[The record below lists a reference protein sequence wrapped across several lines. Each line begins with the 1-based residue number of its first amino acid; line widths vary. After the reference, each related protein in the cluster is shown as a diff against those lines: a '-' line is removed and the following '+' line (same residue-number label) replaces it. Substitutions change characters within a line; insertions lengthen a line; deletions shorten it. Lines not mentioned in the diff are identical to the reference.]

1 MIAQNARRR
10 GSSASLSTWGSR
22 HRAQADLR
30 PRSCTDTYVRSKP
43 KVVRTGKLIQ
53 QARCVVLS
61 AVYFTLLTFPRAR
74 KMFGGGDS
82 PAPIGAEAADSA
94 DEMDGLVESKPRDIM
109 RPSEARLVTSELGLA
124 ISDREPRFGVRHC
137 KRSLTPVITTQTSSR
152 RIFRSSKANAMLWTG
167 RRSAEIGTPPVATRT
182 DSAHPM
188 SASRSSFRCAPLS
201 LALTLFAAD
210 RLTLLHSAQA
220 WGARFS
226 DHPLVLGQEGAKS
239 LPKLDELRAHVGRDF
254 TEVGNR
260 REKFARAMVDRAL
273 KKIDEKGTL
282 RKASAAG
289 CSALLLIEFL
299 LTCKLPCGS

>member
-1 MIAQNARRR
+1 MCDA
-10 GSSASLSTWGSR
+10 
-22 HRAQADLR
+22 
-30 PRSCTDTYVRSKP
+30 PSC
-43 KVVRTGKLIQ
+43 
-53 QARCVVLS
+53 VLH
-61 AVYFTLLTFPRAR
+61 LLTFPRAR

-94 DEMDGLVESKPRDIM
+94 DEMDGIVESKPRDIM

-137 KRSLTPVITTQTSSR
+137 KRSLTLNLTAQTSSR
-152 RIFRSSKANAMLWTG
+152 RIFRSFKANVMSWTG
-167 RRSAEIGTPPVATRT
+167 KRSAGIGTPPVATRT
-182 DSAHPM
+182 DSALPM
-188 SASRSSFRCAPLS
+188 NVLRWSFRCAPLS

-210 RLTLLHSAQA
+210 RLTPCRFPQA

-239 LPKLDELRAHVGRDF
+239 LPKLDDLRAHVGRDF

-260 REKFARAMVDRAL
+260 REEFARAMVDRAL

-289 CSALLLIEFL
+289 CSALLLVEFL
-299 LTCKLPCGS
+299 LTCELWCGL